1 MNHMIRTIYLTFLT
15 LILSFYLAHG
25 QSNIIDEVIAVVGD
39 KRILYSEIEQNYQ
52 QLKMQGDE
60 VNEGTRCQLFEQL
73 LTQKLF
79 LNQAEIDSLE
89 VTDAQIDNELNQRM
103 QYFISVLGS
112 EQKLEEYFNKS
123 IIEMKQDLY
132 GEIRDQLL
140 TQQMQSKIT
149 EGISVTPSDVR
160 TYYKSLPQDSLPY
173 IDAEVEYNQ
182 ILLYPRS
189 GEQSIIE
196 SREKLLGIRE
206 RIMNG
211 ESFTTMAVLYSEDA
225 STALKGGELGWLSK
239 TDLTNYDPEYAKA
252 AFALKKGTISKIV
265 ESALGFHLIQ
275 CIDQTESRIN
285 TRHILI
291 MPKVSAEEKRKTI
304 SLCDSI
310 VRLIR
315 LDSLKFETAASRFS
329 QDEDSK
335 VNGGQV
341 VNLYR
346 GGARWK
352 MEEFNPAESRVIDNL
367 KIGEISDPFETTD
380 NKGKAVFKIIWL
392 KSRTNPHRGNLKDDY
407 NVFKSRALQI
417 EQNRVINEWIEEKI
431 KTTYIRL
438 ADVYAQCPFMVKGWT
453 KQ

>member
-1 MNHMIRTIYLTFLT
+1 MNHMIRTIFLTFLS
-15 LILSFYLAHG
+15 LILSCYIAQG
-25 QSNIIDEVIAVVGD
+25 QSRIIDEVIAVVGD
-39 KRILYSEIEQNYQ
+39 KRILYSEIEQSYQ

-60 VNEGTRCQLFEQL
+60 VNESTRCQIFEQL

-140 TQQMQSKIT
+140 TQQMQSKIS
-149 EGISVTPSDVR
+149 EGISVTPSDVKA
-160 TYYKSLPQDSLPY
+160 YYKSLPQDSLPY

-225 STALKGGELGWLSK
+225 STALKGGELGWFSK
-239 TDLTNYDPEYAKA
+239 TDLTNYDPEFAKA

-291 MPKVSAEEKRKTI
+291 MPKISAEEKRKAI
-304 SLCDSI
+304 SICDSI

-329 QDEDSK
+329 QDEDTK
-335 VNGGQV
+335 LNGGQV

-352 MEEFNPAESRVIDNL
+352 MEEFNPAESRIIDNL

-380 NKGKAVFKIIWL
+380 NKGKAAYKIIWL
-392 KSRTNPHRGNLKDDY
+392 KSRTNPHRGNLEDDY

-417 EQNRVINEWIEEKI
+417 EQNKVINEWIEEKI

>member
-1 MNHMIRTIYLTFLT
+1 MNHMIRTINLTFLS
-15 LILSFYLAHG
+15 LILSCYVANG
-25 QSNIIDEVIAVVGD
+25 QSRIIDEVIAVVGD

-60 VNEGTRCQLFEQL
+60 VNENTRCQIFEQL

-89 VTDAQIDNELNQRM
+89 VTDAQVNNELNQRM
-103 QYFISVLGS
+103 QYFTSVLGS

-149 EGISVTPSDVR
+149 EGISVTPSDVKA
-160 TYYKSLPQDSLPY
+160 YYKSLPQDSLPY

-182 ILLYPRS
+182 ILLYPKS

-225 STALKGGELGWLSK
+225 ATALKGGELGSYTK
-239 TDLTNYDPEYAKA
+239 ADLTNYDPEYAKA
-252 AFALKKGTISKIV
+252 AFALKKGGISKIV

-275 CIDQTESRIN
+275 CIDQTENRIN

-291 MPKVSAEEKRKTI
+291 MPKISADEKRKAL

-329 QDEDSK
+329 QDEDTK

-341 VNLYR
+341 VNLNR

-352 MEEFNPAESRVIDNL
+352 MEEFNPTESRIIDNL
-367 KIGEISDPFETTD
+367 KIGEISDPFETID
-380 NKGKAVFKIIWL
+380 NKGKAAFKIIWL

-431 KTTYIRL
+431 KTTFIRL